1 MQAWNQK
8 TIFWGRWADGQM
20 IFIACLLEA
29 NFLKAIKTVE
39 TPHV

>member
-1 MQAWNQK
+1 
-8 TIFWGRWADGQM
+8 M